1 MTLGPPREA
10 KERPEHPLPLAQHQ
24 CLLLAL
30 LCPGAGDGVGCKV
43 VVTKA
48 RGSHLPC
55 ALLARVVQCW
65 NVAAS
70 ERLTVQL
77 KTYPFPSCPLAS
89 SPPSLPPSLTLPF
102 SFVCLLPLFSP
113 IHCQEGP
120 RPKGQF
126 SAAWQRQRLAPPA
139 AATVSGSRP
148 LGQLEAGKLVLLEHE
163 VTRGVE
169 RLRD

>member
-1 MTLGPPREA
+1 M
-10 KERPEHPLPLAQHQ
+10 PLQQ
-24 CLLLAL
+24 
-30 LCPGAGDGVGCKV
+30 
-43 VVTKA
+43 
-48 RGSHLPC
+48 
-55 ALLARVVQCW
+55 RVAQCW
-65 NVAAS
+65 DVAAS
-70 ERLTVQL
+70 ERHTVRL

-126 SAAWQRQRLAPPA
+126 STAWQRQRLAPPA

-148 LGQLEAGKLVLLEHE
+148 LGQLEAGDWCCLSMKRHVGSSGFGARSGLVRLAAKGLLCVMGTAH
-163 VTRGVE
+163 VSTVATLWG
-169 RLRD
+169 LSIW